1 MKRRRISLLLAA
13 AAALAGASA
22 SAQEDPTNIV
32 ADQIRAQG
40 YKCDSPQSAKRDAQ
54 ASIPGEAVWILQ
66 CESGSYRVRL
76 TPDMAATV
84 ERLEGQEFYVLAIR
98 WRASRT

>member
-1 MKRRRISLLLAA
+1 MKRRHMSLLLAA

-22 SAQEDPTNIV
+22 SPQNDPTNIV

-54 ASIPGEAVWILQ
+54 ASKPDEAVWILQ

-76 TPDMAATV
+76 IPDMAATV
-84 ERLEGQEFYVLAIR
+84 ERLDKSQDNGK
-98 WRASRT
+98 

>member
-1 MKRRRISLLLAA
+1 MILAA
-13 AAALAGASA
+13 VATLSGAGTCAL

-40 YKCDSPQSAKRDAQ
+40 YKCESPQGAKRDPQ
-54 ASIPGEAVWILQ
+54 ASKPDEAVWILQ

-76 TPDMAATV
+76 DPDMAATV
-84 ERLEGQEFYVLAIR
+84 EKIDKSQDNSQDDGK
-98 WRASRT
+98 

>member
-1 MKRRRISLLLAA
+1 LRPHVLIAA
-13 AAALAGASA
+13 IAALAGGAVFFA

-40 YKCDSPQSAKRDAQ
+40 YKCESPQSATRDPQ
-54 ASIPGEAVWILQ
+54 ASKPDEQVWILQ

-76 TPDMAATV
+76 DPDMAAKV
-84 ERLEGQEFYVLAIR
+84 KKIGKGQDGGK
-98 WRASRT
+98 

>member
-32 ADQIRAQG
+32 ADQIRAQL
-40 YKCDSPQSAKRDAQ
+40 DRNSPQSAKRDAQ

-66 CESGSYRVRL
+66 CESGSYRVEL

-84 ERLEGQEFYVLAIR
+84 ERLAEPYVLAIR